1 MTRTDVIF
9 IASGVVQTIRSWSA
23 SKSGSFQSLVF
34 WGSFVVIALLAFG
47 WAVIFR
53 NQGSPHRHHHHRRS
67 PDPAMNR
74 TNEDDKG
81 GGFFARLSHKH
92 RKRKKRRRPNPTLA
106 ETGGLPEARDRE
118 KRPPAPPA

>member
-9 IASGVVQTIRSWSA
+9 IASGVLQTIRSWSA

-53 NQGSPHRHHHHRRS
+53 NHDRPHRHHRHRRS
-67 PDPAMNR
+67 HEPAMNS

-81 GGFFARLSHKH
+81 GGFFTRLTHKH
-92 RKRKKRRRPNPTLA
+92 RKRKRRLRANPTLA

-118 KRPPAPPA
+118 KRPPAPSA